1 MLVAEEQL
9 AGLQESRSFLGR
21 DLKEITIRNFKRKE
35 ATQRPRTLDEQ
46 RVLERLGDI
55 HMWR

>member
-1 MLVAEEQL
+1 MAEEQL
-9 AGLQESRSFLGR
+9 TGLQESRSFLGR

-35 ATQRPRTLDEQ
+35 ATQRTLDEQ